1 LLGFFLNKAQGSVM
15 SLEKEIVPKGDYHSS
30 LEVIIENSYATS
42 TGKLV
47 VYLEA
52 VISIGNLAQTSLR
65 LTRYLMPLLSE
76 KNLSV
81 NIKKISNS
89 FTVFW

>member
-1 LLGFFLNKAQGSVM
+1 M

-30 LEVIIENSYATS
+30 LEVMSKIVTPQVPISSLSTS
-42 TGKLV
+42 K
-47 VYLEA
+47 A

>member
-1 LLGFFLNKAQGSVM
+1 M

-30 LEVIIENSYATS
+30 LEVIVENSYATS
-42 TGKLV
+42 AGKLV
-47 VYLEA
+47 VYLEGGHFNRQFGA
-52 VISIGNLAQTSLR
+52 DEFALNTLS
-65 LTRYLMPLLSE
+65 MPLLSE